1 MLTFS
6 PSLFGRSFGE
16 ITTEYLDGPGRFI
29 SPVFHL
35 VALILLILILTGGN
49 QHRNKFTLYYLINY
63 IWIFLYVG
71 LYMSYLFFEKMGISF
86 LIFWGAIPF
95 LLAFILFNWFKE
107 LKAGRNNLIF
117 SKIPYYRYIILPFIL
132 YGFWYPTYLWG
143 SGFHF
148 MIRDFLFSSYGLM
161 PCPTTIVVLSLL
173 TLKYPDV
180 NRGLFYSLTLFS
192 VVVGTAQFAI
202 GYVPDYPLAIL
213 GYYSTVL
220 IIVDAITRSKKRRS
234 AAYIDQ

>member
-1 MLTFS
+1 
-6 PSLFGRSFGE
+6 
-16 ITTEYLDGPGRFI
+16 
-29 SPVFHL
+29 
-35 VALILLILILTGGN
+35 
-49 QHRNKFTLYYLINY
+49 
-63 IWIFLYVG
+63 
-71 LYMSYLFFEKMGISF
+71 
-86 LIFWGAIPF
+86 
-95 LLAFILFNWFKE
+95 
-107 LKAGRNNLIF
+107 
-117 SKIPYYRYIILPFIL
+117 
-132 YGFWYPTYLWG
+132 
-143 SGFHF
+143 